1 MNINKLIEEKVKE
14 AQLAKAVEL
23 EVRVQKLL
31 SDKLFIE
38 SQRKLTSMRTEIN
51 YLKIAMATLNKLPPF
66 ITSDGRKFNLNVFS
80 VPFFG
85 LGLGELIGIIVGSR
99 GAFTDDLQLQYESI
113 IGVPFIE
120 LQQAV
125 VALGSPAY
133 YKDGVVYEAIE
144 GNYYE
149 LVEILKSLALKL
161 EIYDSPIEL
170 SKEKYELWFAKEQ
183 LKANRK
189 LAEFNKASKLL
200 DTDSKFTIED

>member
-189 LAEFNKASKLL
+189 LVEFNKASKLL